1 MHNLTFASRKL
12 NPMHTSTNR
21 MKLGVFGLNIEGGCT
36 FTNAPERHKADDW
49 LRNLEVAKAA
59 DRAGLEALLPVGR
72 WRGFGG
78 DSNPMGISYE
88 TYAWAAGLAAATDQ
102 IGVLATSHVSTV
114 HPLFAA
120 KQATTIDHI
129 SGGRFGL
136 NIICGWHAAEMKMFD
151 GTQRAHDERYDHADE
166 WLDIVQRAW
175 THQGEFDLKGK
186 YFNIERGFSEPKP
199 LNRPFLMNA
208 GGSPRGKRFCAQ
220 HCDAAYLIVKYQDGE
235 DVARAQIQSYRDL
248 ARKEFGRDIQIW
260 CYSYVVQRDTAAEAQ
275 RALDYYV
282 KEMGDEPACTNVT
295 KEIGI
300 ESGMF
305 KSTEDAERFR
315 YHIKAGFA
323 GVPLVGT
330 PEMIVSQ
337 FQKYADW
344 GIDGICL
351 TWLDYHAGI
360 RDFVDGVLPLME
372 AAGLRESHRS
382 ARVLAA

>member
-1 MHNLTFASRKL
+1 MANLTYASRKP
-12 NPMHTSTNR
+12 NPMLSSTNQ
-21 MKLGVFGLNIEGGCT
+21 MKLGVFALNIEGGCT
-36 FTNAPERHKADDW
+36 FTRAPERLKADDW
-49 LRNLEVAKAA
+49 LGNMKIAKAA
-59 DRAGLEALLPVGR
+59 DRAGFEALLPVGR

-78 DSNPMGISYE
+78 DSNPMGVSYE
-88 TYAWAAGLAAATDQ
+88 TYTWAAGLASVTDQ
-102 IGVLATSHVSTV
+102 IGILTTSHVSTV

-120 KQATTIDHI
+120 KQAATIDHI

-136 NIICGWHAAEMKMFD
+136 NIICGWHGVEMKMFD
-151 GTQRAHDERYDHADE
+151 GTMREHDERYDHADE
-166 WLDIVQRAW
+166 WLEVARRAW
-175 THQGEFDLKGK
+175 THHGEFDLKGK

-260 CYSYVVQRDTAAEAQ
+260 CYAYVIQRDTLAQAE
-275 RALDYYV
+275 RDLDYYV
-282 KEMGDEPACTNVT
+282 NQMGDEVACTNVT

-337 FQKYADW
+337 FQQYSDW

-360 RDFVDGVLPLME
+360 QDFVDGVLPLME
-372 AAGLRESHRS
+372 DAGLRGTYPH
-382 ARVLAA
+382 ARVRIA

>member
-1 MHNLTFASRKL
+1 MANQTYASRKP
-12 NPMHTSTNR
+12 NPMLTSTNQ
-21 MKLGVFGLNIEGGCT
+21 MKLGVFALNIEGGCT
-36 FTNAPERHKADDW
+36 FTRAPERLKADDW
-49 LRNLEVAKAA
+49 LGNLKVAKAA
-59 DRAGLEALLPVGR
+59 DRAGFEALLPVGR

-78 DSNPMGISYE
+78 DSNPMGVSYE
-88 TYAWAAGLAAATDQ
+88 TYTWAAGLASVTDQ
-102 IGVLATSHVSTV
+102 IGILTTSHVSTV

-136 NIICGWHAAEMKMFD
+136 NIICGWNSAEMKMFD
-151 GTQRAHDERYDHADE
+151 GTMREHDERYDHADE
-166 WLDIVQRAW
+166 WIEVARRAW

-248 ARKEFGRDIQIW
+248 ARKEFGRDLQIW
-260 CYSYVVQRDTAAEAQ
+260 CYAYVIQRDTLAEAE
-275 RALDYYV
+275 RDLDYYV
-282 KEMGDEPACTNVT
+282 NQMGDELACTNVT

-337 FQKYADW
+337 FQKYSDW

-351 TWLDYHAGI
+351 TWLDYHSGI
-360 RDFVDGVLPLME
+360 QDFVDGVLPLME
-372 AAGLRESHRS
+372 DAGLRGTYPQ
-382 ARVLAA
+382 ARVRIA